1 MMKNKCWNIGDR
13 KFELSDLQAVVV
25 VASHVVVG
33 LPAAFDDQNVVA
45 ASLVAVVSAVID
57 VQTFVVVVA
66 CGVADFVDGV
76 LAVVVAAAP
85 PGVPVVI
92 DLQAGVGSLVGIFA
106 AVVVDD
112 GVAVVVGLAVVSLAA
127 IPVVQTLRY
136 QLFDVDDSCPLILM
150 NLGSGCCK
158 L

>member
-1 MMKNKCWNIGDR
+1 M
-13 KFELSDLQAVVV
+13 VV

-57 VQTFVVVVA
+57 VQTFVVVA

-76 LAVVVAAAP
+76 LAVVFAAAP

-150 NLGSGCCK
+150 NLGSGCCD

>member
-13 KFELSDLQAVVV
+13 KFELSDFQAVVV
-25 VASHVVVG
+25 VASHVVAVG

-45 ASLVAVVSAVID
+45 ASLVVVVSAVID

-76 LAVVVAAAP
+76 LAVVVAAAS
-85 PGVPVVI
+85 PGAPVVI
-92 DLQAGVGSLVGIFA
+92 DLQAGVGSLVDISTA
-106 AVVVDD
+106 VVDD
-112 GVAVVVGLAVVSLAA
+112 GVAVVVGLAVVYLAA
-127 IPVVQTLRY
+127 VPVVQTLRY
-136 QLFDVDDSCPLILM
+136 QLFDVDDSYPLILI
-150 NLGSGCCK
+150 NLGSGCCD